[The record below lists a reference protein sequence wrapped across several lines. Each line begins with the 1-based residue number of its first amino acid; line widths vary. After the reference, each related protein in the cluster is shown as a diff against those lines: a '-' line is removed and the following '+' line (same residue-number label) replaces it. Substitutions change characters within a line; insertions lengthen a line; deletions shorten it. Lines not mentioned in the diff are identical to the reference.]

1 MTARGQ
7 VVPAAWEALPS
18 HCKRC
23 RPPGRIA
30 LLPIHLP
37 MSQILPPE
45 ASAASTPVPRRSPS
59 AAAPSEGFD
68 APKRA
73 PPLKEWPFAAPS
85 AKPAAMQSTHPQIKD
100 LVLIGGGHS
109 HALVLRMWAM
119 DPLPGTRLTL
129 VNPDPAAP
137 YTGMLPGLIAGHYRR
152 EELMID
158 LVRLARF
165 ANARLIIDR
174 ATGINRD
181 QRLIHLAGRPPLPY
195 DLAAI
200 DIGITSDLPGAPN
213 AIAAKP
219 LGPYAAAWEAFLA
232 HRPATPRITI
242 LGAGLGGVELA
253 LASAHRLQGAAQITL
268 IDRTPDLL
276 LTLSAKARTTLRRH
290 LTAANITLRLGTAVT
305 AITPTQVTLDTGET
319 LPSDFTLTATGAR
332 PHPWL
337 AETGLD
343 HHDGFLVTDTTLR
356 TSDPLIF
363 ASGDCAALPDP
374 RPKAGVFA
382 VRAAPVLLHNL
393 RASLTGQPLKPFRP
407 QSDYLKLISLGQQ
420 SAIAEKWG
428 LTTSGPALWRLKDRI
443 DRRFMD
449 RFGAYPA
456 MATPVTPKD
465 ATLGLAAHLD
475 QRPLCG
481 GCGAKLG
488 PGVLTQALA
497 TLPAPQ
503 RPEVKSGPGDDA
515 AILATPTGT
524 QVLTTDHLRAFCND
538 PRLMARIAALHAMG
552 DVWAMGA
559 APQVALAQITLP
571 PLGPALQTRMLA
583 EIMDEAAQTFRAAG
597 ADIVGGHSTAG
608 AELTIGFTVTGTA
621 TRPLTKGGAQP
632 GDALILT
639 KPIGS
644 GTILASEMAMA
655 QVPGLLMGEI
665 WAACI
670 QQMTRSQGSAAK
682 ILAPHAHAM
691 TDVTGF
697 GLAGHLLEMLDASLT
712 AATICLDDIPLMH
725 GAEALARADQG
736 SSLLPAN
743 LAATSWRMTAPP
755 GPRTDLLSDPQT
767 AGGLL
772 AAVPSDHADALL
784 AKLKAAGHDA
794 AIIGQVTAGTPHL
807 TIAEV

>member
-1 MTARGQ
+1 MI
-7 VVPAAWEALPS
+7 PA
-18 HCKRC
+18 
-23 RPPGRIA
+23 
-30 LLPIHLP
+30 
-37 MSQILPPE
+37 
-45 ASAASTPVPRRSPS
+45 
-59 AAAPSEGFD
+59 
-68 APKRA
+68 
-73 PPLKEWPFAAPS
+73 
-85 AKPAAMQSTHPQIKD
+85 HPQLRD

-129 VNPDPAAP
+129 INPDPVAP

-152 EELMID
+152 DELMID

-165 ANARLIIDR
+165 ARARLILDR
-174 ATGINRD
+174 ATGLDRAA
-181 QRLIHLAGRPPLPY
+181 RLIHLAGRPPLPY
-195 DLAAI
+195 DLTAI
-200 DIGITSDLPGAPN
+200 DIGITSDLPGAT
-213 AIAAKP
+213 ATIAAKP
-219 LGPYAAAWEAFLA
+219 LGPYAAAWEAFLS
-232 HRPATPRITI
+232 RRLPNPRVVI

-253 LASAHRLQGAAQITL
+253 MASAHRLSNLGTQADITL
-268 IDRTPDLL
+268 IDRSDQFLP
-276 LTLSAKARTTLRRH
+276 TLSRAAQARLRHEINR
-290 LTAANITLRLGTAVT
+290 TGVTLRLGTGVIAT
-305 AITPTQVTLDTGET
+305 DANSVTLDTGEA

-343 HHDGFLVTDTTLR
+343 HQNGFLLTDATLR

-363 ASGDCAALPDP
+363 ASGDCASLPDP

-393 RASLTGQPLKPFRP
+393 RAALTNTPLRPFRP
-407 QSDYLKLISLGQQ
+407 QTDYLKLISLGQK

-428 LTTSGPALWRLKDRI
+428 LAASGPRFWRLKDRI

-449 RFGAYPA
+449 RFGPYPA
-456 MATPVTPKD
+456 MPAPKAPRLVTE
-465 ATLGLAAHLD
+465 GLTALLS

-497 TLPAPQ
+497 SLPAPA
-503 RPEVKSGPGDDA
+503 RPEVRSGPGDDA
-515 AILATPTGT
+515 AVLATPTGA
-524 QVLTTDHLRAFCND
+524 QVITTDHLRAFSND
-538 PRLMARIAALHAMG
+538 PRLMARITALHAMG

-571 PLGPALQTRMLA
+571 PLGPDLQSRMLA

-597 ADIVGGHSTAG
+597 ADIVGGHSTEG

-621 TRPLTKGGAQP
+621 TRTIAKGGAQP

-644 GTILASEMAMA
+644 GTILAAEMAMA
-655 QVPGLLMGEI
+655 QVPGLLMGEV

-670 QQMTRSQGSAAK
+670 QQMTRSQASAAA

-697 GLAGHLLEMLDASLT
+697 GLAGHLLEMLDASGL
-712 AATICLDDIPLMH
+712 AATIRHLRIPLMP
-725 GAEALARADQG
+725 GALDLAHAGHG
-736 SSLLPAN
+736 SSLQPAN
-743 LAATSWRMTAPP
+743 LAAVSWRMTAPP
-755 GPRTDLLSDPQT
+755 GPYTDLLTDPQT

-772 AAVPSDHADALL
+772 AAVPSDLADTLLSALQ
-784 AKLKAAGHDA
+784 AAGHNA
-794 AIIGQVTAGTPHL
+794 AIIGNVTAGPPHL
-807 TIAEV
+807 TVSD